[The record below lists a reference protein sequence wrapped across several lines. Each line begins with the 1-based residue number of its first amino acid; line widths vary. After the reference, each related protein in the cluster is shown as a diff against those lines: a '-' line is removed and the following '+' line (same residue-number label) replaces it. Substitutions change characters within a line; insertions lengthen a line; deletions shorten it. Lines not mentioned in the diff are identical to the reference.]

1 MDELT
6 VASIQL
12 QPGEKLFGRYVL
24 ERKLGQGGMGVVWLA
39 RDESLQRQAALKF
52 LPEVV
57 RQDRAA
63 VEDLRDETRRCLEL
77 THPNIV
83 RIYDFE
89 EDSRAA
95 GISMEFVDGGSLS
108 GLRTEKPERMFEA
121 DELLS
126 WLRDLCSALHY
137 AHTEGRVV
145 HRDLK
150 PANLLVNSRRQL
162 KVTDFGIARTITD
175 SVTRVTGRDAT
186 SGTLLYMSP
195 QQFHGKPS
203 APSDDIY
210 SVGATMYELLTSKPP
225 FFTGS
230 VAAQLHAATPPPMH
244 ERRREFGKTG
254 QPIPEVWEEVIAACL
269 SKESGDR
276 PATVQEIYDQIA
288 SGSSTRKPIAVS
300 PPPLSVAPLPP
311 PQPVPP
317 MAPVKAK
324 GGSGRLVAV
333 VLFVL
338 AVSGGI
344 AAWMTMKP
352 KAPST
357 RADTGPTPRPAIVPA
372 SSAAAKMGTL
382 VVNSAPSGASVLLN
396 EQLVG
401 VTPWT
406 NASVKP
412 GTHRVRLV
420 LEGFEPQELA
430 VVIASGETR
439 DTGAVNLTPKPRPIV
454 PPGPISL
461 NAEGRPEPLPF
472 PGGPERRPPPR
483 PGEYRWLFP
492 DSSLRPITRA
502 ELQSL
507 SKDDLWRARNEIYAR
522 HGFIFSSERG
532 QNFARSLG
540 RFYRPVT
547 NSDTRIQQM
556 MNPIERANVELI
568 QSLE

>member
-1 MDELT
+1 MDEPT
-6 VASIQL
+6 VATVQL

-24 ERKLGQGGMGVVWLA
+24 EKKLGQGGMGIVWLA

-89 EDSRAA
+89 EDAQAA

-108 GLRTEKPERMFEA
+108 ALRAEKPERLFEA
-121 DELLS
+121 DELLP
-126 WLRDLCSALHY
+126 WLRDLCAALQY

-150 PANLLVNSRRQL
+150 PANLLVNSRGQL

-195 QQFHGKPS
+195 QQFLGKPS
-203 APSDDIY
+203 TPADDIY
-210 SVGATMYELLTSKPP
+210 SVGATMYELLTTKPP

-230 VAAQLHAATPPPMH
+230 VAAQLHAAIPPSIA
-244 ERRREFGKTG
+244 ERRREFGKSG
-254 QPIPEVWEEVIAACL
+254 QPIPPIWEEVIAACL
-269 SKESGDR
+269 SKEPEDR
-276 PATVQEIYDQIA
+276 PRTVQEIYDRI
-288 SGSSTRKPIAVS
+288 SSNSITSRSSIAVA
-300 PPPLSVAPLPP
+300 PPPLPITPPGMEGPP
-311 PQPVPP
+311 PPSSSQKP
-317 MAPVKAK
+317 ARRT
-324 GGSGRLVAV
+324 GR
-333 VLFVL
+333 FL
-338 AVSGGI
+338 AVTIVLLALCGGGWI
-344 AAWMTMKP
+344 WKKSKDAAALETIQ
-352 KAPST
+352 AAHSS
-357 RADTGPTPRPAIVPA
+357 AGDPA
-372 SSAAAKMGTL
+372 STLGTL
-382 VVNSAPSGASVLLN
+382 VVNSAPSGASILLD

-406 NASVKP
+406 NASINP

-420 LEGFEPQELA
+420 LPGYEPQELA
-430 VVIASGETR
+430 VILAACETR
-439 DTGAVNLTPKPRPIV
+439 DMGLITLTPKPQ
-454 PPGPISL
+454 PPSTPAPNPAAAATPSPVAEQDARRSSGP
-461 NAEGRPEPLPF
+461 AD
-472 PGGPERRPPPR
+472 
-483 PGEYRWLFP
+483 YRWLFP
-492 DSSLRPITRA
+492 DSSVRRLSRA
-502 ELQSL
+502 ELRNL

-522 HGFIFSSERG
+522 HGFIFSSDRG
-532 QNFARSLG
+532 RIFTRSLG

-547 NSDTRIQQM
+547 DSDTRIQQS
-556 MNPIERANVELI
+556 MNPVEQANVELI
-568 QSLE
+568 QSME